1 MFIDFA
7 PGIFQP
13 KINSENGY
21 NLLNLILVAK
31 NKMPNLATSRKK
43 AIFLGFVTTFG
54 LSNNEHSMSLVQHSL
69 TMDALFDFVG

>member
-1 MFIDFA
+1 MT
-7 PGIFQP
+7 
-13 KINSENGY
+13 
-21 NLLNLILVAK
+21 LVAK